1 MYSLFVYTVPGPA
14 SLMLTSSI
22 PNPIRPVGSD
32 IILIC
37 TVTLNNRPEID
48 SLLTVNAEVSKSYPD
63 GHSLTT
69 TPLSVSGS
77 TYNTTVMIRSFW
89 REQSGNYT
97 CTATVSSP
105 NYFINSISQSQSIR
119 ITTGK
124 TIHELFSNS

>member
-1 MYSLFVYTVPGPA
+1 
-14 SLMLTSSI
+14 MLTSSI

-32 IILIC
+32 ITLIC
-37 TVTLNNRPEID
+37 NVMLNNAGLEID
-48 SLLTVNAEVSKSYPD
+48 LPLTVNVEVSKSDPD

-77 TYNTTVMIRSFW
+77 TYNTTVMIRSFG

-105 NYFINSISQSQSIR
+105 NYFINESTRFQSIR

-124 TIHELFSNS
+124 TIHELFSNR